1 MGQSLYNKLYDDDL
15 EVFIGNIS
23 EFWET
28 KGLGKLSFKLGQIIK
43 ITAADC
49 FECELLPKTGKPACY
64 LDTGIFQALFSEF
77 FGLPVRVI
85 EIQCCTMG
93 DENCVFEVEPFKP
106 KEI

>member
-1 MGQSLYNKLYDDDL
+1 MYDDDL
-15 EVFIGNIS
+15 EVFIENIA

-43 ITAADC
+43 ITASDC

-85 EIQCCTMG
+85 EIQCCSMG
-93 DENCVFEVEPFKP
+93 DENCVFEIEPFKR
-106 KEI
+106 K